1 MKKRMCRKNRVA
13 WFVLCL
19 SLFLLA
25 GCGKTKDTGKAETK
39 TKNEPSTEVE
49 ALAEVNPVPE
59 DGIVTKEQFQTVAG
73 KDMQV
78 QFTGQTEEGITYVW
92 TYDASKIQ
100 NPQDQNLNIDF
111 IQDGLEEIKKQA
123 NNAEDA
129 LGITMYGKG
138 VITPPVLQITLPAS
152 WKSDAGVLL
161 KEQKGKLAKMSD
173 VTIVT
178 EGPETKENETVL
190 TMTIT
195 SLDGEC
201 YVAGGR
207 TKAQNGLAAAN
218 GNNGQTTQNADE
230 SENADENTE
239 TGAEETSDAASAG
252 NTDQSTGSANKKA
265 ASDVPADKAGD
276 QEMMTCTIS
285 IRCDAILD
293 NMDKLAAGKEA
304 FVPSNGQIL
313 AESTVEFQEGDTVF
327 DVLQSVCKETGI
339 HMEYSNN
346 PVYDSAYIEGINQLY
361 EFDCG
366 EQSGWMYNVNG
377 WFPNYGCSKYT
388 VSAGD
393 DINWVYTCTLGKDV
407 GDNSMQ

>member
-1 MKKRMCRKNRVA
+1 
-13 WFVLCL
+13 
-19 SLFLLA
+19 
-25 GCGKTKDTGKAETK
+25 
-39 TKNEPSTEVE
+39 
-49 ALAEVNPVPE
+49 
-59 DGIVTKEQFQTVAG
+59 
-73 KDMQV
+73 
-78 QFTGQTEEGITYVW
+78 
-92 TYDASKIQ
+92 
-100 NPQDQNLNIDF
+100 
-111 IQDGLEEIKKQA
+111 
-123 NNAEDA
+123 
-129 LGITMYGKG
+129 
-138 VITPPVLQITLPAS
+138 
-152 WKSDAGVLL
+152 
-161 KEQKGKLAKMSD
+161 
-173 VTIVT
+173 
-178 EGPETKENETVL
+178 
-190 TMTIT
+190 
-195 SLDGEC
+195 
-201 YVAGGR
+201 
-207 TKAQNGLAAAN
+207 
-218 GNNGQTTQNADE
+218 
-230 SENADENTE
+230 
-239 TGAEETSDAASAG
+239 
-252 NTDQSTGSANKKA
+252 
-265 ASDVPADKAGD
+265 
-276 QEMMTCTIS
+276 MMTCTIS